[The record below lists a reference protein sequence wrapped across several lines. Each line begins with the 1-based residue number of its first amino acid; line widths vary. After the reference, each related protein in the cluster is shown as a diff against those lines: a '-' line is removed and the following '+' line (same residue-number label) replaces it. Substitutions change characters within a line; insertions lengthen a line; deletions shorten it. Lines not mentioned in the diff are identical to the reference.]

1 MTDATALRDFDERVV
16 VVKRGRIR
24 YYAAG
29 AGEPIV
35 LVHGLGGAASNWVE
49 LAGELARRRRVLI
62 PELPGH
68 GGSDPLAAPPTIAQ
82 FADRIARV
90 LEAEDAV
97 PALVVGHSLGA
108 VVVVRLALRRTDA
121 VRGIVLVSAAGIAS
135 ATRRAKQILTVTTL
149 VQPGRFVAPFRA
161 HVGRSAL
168 LRRLVF
174 GYWGSPDPAQ
184 LSARATDGF
193 LAGPPQHTDVRGAA
207 RALYVDDPRA
217 ELAELRCPALVLWGA
232 ADVQVPLTDAFEYAR
247 RLRAGVRVVPGAG
260 HLLIGERPDACL
272 DAVESFADGLEG
284 HIAATASNGVSAAA
298 AAPSGGDRN

>member
-1 MTDATALRDFDERVV
+1 VTDATALQGFDERRVV
-16 VVKRGRIR
+16 VRGGRIR

-35 LVHGLGGAASNWVE
+35 LVHGLGGAASNWAE
-49 LAGELARRRRVLI
+49 LAEALARRRRVLV
-62 PELPGH
+62 PDLPGH

-82 FADRIARV
+82 FAERLARV
-90 LEAEDAV
+90 LELESATPAV
-97 PALVVGHSLGA
+97 VVGHSLGA
-108 VVVVRLALRRTDA
+108 VVVVRLALRRPDA
-121 VRGIVLVSAAGIAS
+121 VRGIVLAAAAGIAS
-135 ATRRAKQILTVTTL
+135 TTRRAKQILTVTTL

-161 HVGRSAL
+161 HVGRSAF

-184 LSARATDGF
+184 LSARATEGF

-217 ELAELRCPALVLWGA
+217 ELAAVGCPALVLWGA

-247 RLRAGVRVVPGAG
+247 RLRADVRVVPGAG

-272 DAVESFADGLEG
+272 DAIESFADGLEP
-284 HIAATASNGVSAAA
+284 HIDATASKGVSAAA
-298 AAPSGGDRN
+298 AASSGGDRN